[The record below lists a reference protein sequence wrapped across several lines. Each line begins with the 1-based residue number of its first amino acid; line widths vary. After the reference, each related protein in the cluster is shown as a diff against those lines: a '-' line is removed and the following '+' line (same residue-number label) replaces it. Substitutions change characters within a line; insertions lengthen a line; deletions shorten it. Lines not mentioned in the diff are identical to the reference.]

1 MEKANRIDA
10 VSGLVCVIIGFV
22 ASLVVAIGDLHSKST
37 LLLSVVAIVSA
48 LVLLADS
55 FVWIKSLR
63 GASDHAEHAAHSSGV
78 RA

>member
-37 LLLSVVAIVSA
+37 LLLSIVAIVSA

-63 GASDHAEHAAHSSGV
+63 GAADHAEHAAHSSGV

>member
-37 LLLSVVAIVSA
+37 LLLSIVAIVSA

-63 GASDHAEHAAHSSGV
+63 SASDHAEHAAHSSGV

>member
-37 LLLSVVAIVSA
+37 LLLSIVAIVSA
-48 LVLLADS
+48 LAGS